1 MSYDYD
7 KTHENILKSAKE
19 QFKTKGFRDASIRK
33 ICNDAGV
40 TNGAFYAH
48 FESKEDL
55 FKALVEPCLNDFF
68 NLYSTQAQDFLKITS
83 REDIISA
90 FEKTYSATKNL
101 IDFIYEN
108 KEVMLLILTS
118 SDGTYYANFKELLIK
133 AESDSMLEFLNK
145 GKDFMQRPENITEF
159 SVKSGSSF
167 IINAILESFI
177 QGDPEEEVLRKC
189 NLISEYCI
197 AGYRKIL
204 GI

>member
-1 MSYDYD
+1 MAYDYD

-19 QFKTKGFRDASIRK
+19 QFKEKGFRNASIRK
-33 ICNDAGV
+33 ICSDAGV

-55 FKALVEPCLNDFF
+55 FKALVEPCLNSFF
-68 NLYSTQAQDFLKITS
+68 NLYSDQAQDFLQINSK
-83 REDIISA
+83 EDIISA
-90 FEKTYSATKNL
+90 FERTYSATKNL
-101 IDFIYEN
+101 IDFIYQN

-133 AESDSMLEFLNK
+133 AESNSMHEFLNK
-145 GKDFMQRPENITEF
+145 GKDFMQRPENISEF

-167 IINAILESFI
+167 IINSIFESFV
-177 QGDPEEEVLRKC
+177 QGDSEEEVVRKC